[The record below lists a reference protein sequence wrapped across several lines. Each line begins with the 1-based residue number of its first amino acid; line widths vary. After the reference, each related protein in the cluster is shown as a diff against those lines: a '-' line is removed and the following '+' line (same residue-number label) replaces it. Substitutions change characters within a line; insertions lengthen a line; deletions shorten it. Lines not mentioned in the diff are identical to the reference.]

1 MVDSAANAINNGAT
15 TNSDIKSNAT
25 DSSTNTPTAV
35 VSNSGG
41 KIDSV
46 SGNFVYDVG
55 NMTTINLP
63 NGGGTIEVG
72 ENSFESKLYKF
83 LSDQSMMVDTL
94 DKTKGWMSL
103 DRVYFE
109 TGKSVLIKESQKQVE
124 NIAAILK
131 SFPSAKIKIG
141 GYTDNSGSVATNMKV
156 SSQRAKMVL
165 SQLVKLGSL
174 KDNLMSEGYGPEHP
188 VSSNDTPEG
197 RAQNRRVDVRVTQK

>member
-1 MVDSAANAINNGAT
+1 
-15 TNSDIKSNAT
+15 
-25 DSSTNTPTAV
+25 
-35 VSNSGG
+35 
-41 KIDSV
+41 
-46 SGNFVYDVG
+46 
-55 NMTTINLP
+55 
-63 NGGGTIEVG
+63 
-72 ENSFESKLYKF
+72 
-83 LSDQSMMVDTL
+83 
-94 DKTKGWMSL
+94 MSL